1 MIWRLLNYRLH
12 SASENMAIDEAIF
25 QETIRNK
32 RPPTLRFFGWH
43 PSAVSIGYFQELEN
57 EIDFNR
63 CRLSG
68 VDIVRRMTGGKAVY
82 HSSEVTYSFA
92 ATSSEKLF
100 PNDIA
105 GTYEVISRC
114 LVRGLS
120 FLGISAQLA
129 KSDVL
134 EKRELSSRCFSVPS
148 GNELL
153 VDGRKICGSA
163 QMRTHGGFLQHGSL
177 LMKFDDAETS
187 ALILP
192 RQERETVERLRRSVT
207 AVNEVIPIP
216 VSAEALCQVLQK
228 GFIEELGIRL
238 AEGPLTPNEKA
249 LSNQLIEKYKSDAW
263 NWRRKKE

>member
-25 QETIRNK
+25 QETVKHK
-32 RPPTLRFFGWH
+32 RPPTLRFFGWQ
-43 PSAVSIGYFQELEN
+43 PSAVSIGYFQEVEN
-57 EIDFNR
+57 EINFDR
-63 CRLSG
+63 CRLTG

-82 HSSEVTYSFA
+82 HHSEVTYSLSA
-92 ATSSEKLF
+92 ANSQKLF
-100 PNDIA
+100 PNDIG

-114 LVRGLS
+114 LARGLS
-120 FLGISAQLA
+120 FLGIGAKLA
-129 KSDVL
+129 AADVH
-134 EKRELSSRCFSVPS
+134 EKREPTSRCFSVPS

-153 VDGRKICGSA
+153 VEGRKICGSA

-187 ALILP
+187 ALIFSK
-192 RQERETVERLRRSVT
+192 QARETAEHLRRSVT

-216 VSAEALCQVLQK
+216 VSEETLCRALQK
-228 GFIEELGIRL
+228 GFIEELGVHL
-238 AEGPLTPNEKA
+238 AEGPLTSDEEA
-249 LSNQLIEKYKSDAW
+249 LSELLMKKYASDAW